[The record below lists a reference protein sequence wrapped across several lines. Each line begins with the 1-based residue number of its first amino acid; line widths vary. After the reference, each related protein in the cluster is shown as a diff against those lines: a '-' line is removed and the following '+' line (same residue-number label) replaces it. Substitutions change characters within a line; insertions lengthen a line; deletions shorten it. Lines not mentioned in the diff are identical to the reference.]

1 MKSLLLL
8 VFVLISASGIGIY
21 YQRRNGVIKRKKR
34 LRLSP
39 AELGSDYGDRATIV
53 QFSTTFCS
61 SCRGA
66 KGLIKDVVK
75 DQSDIAYLEIDAES
89 NLELVRKVDIKST
102 PTTLFLDKDGFEIA
116 RATGAPKRD
125 QLIKVVASLK
135 HT

>member
-21 YQRRNGVIKRKKR
+21 YQRRAGVIKRKKR

-61 SCRGA
+61 SCRAA
-66 KGLIKDVVK
+66 KALIKDVVK
-75 DQSDIAYLEIDAES
+75 DQSDIKYLEIDAES
-89 NLELVRKVDIKST
+89 NLELVRRVDIKST
-102 PTTLFLDKDGFEIA
+102 PTTLFLDRAGFEIA
-116 RATGAPKRD
+116 RTTGAPKRD
-125 QLIKVVASLK
+125 QLIKVVASL
-135 HT
+135 

>member
-1 MKSLLLL
+1 MKSWLLL

-39 AELGSDYGDRATIV
+39 VELGSDYGDRATIV

-61 SCRGA
+61 SCRAA
-66 KGLIKDVVK
+66 KALIKDVVK
-75 DQSDIAYLEIDAES
+75 DQSDIKYLEIDAES
-89 NLELVRKVDIKST
+89 NLELVRRVDIKST
-102 PTTLFLDKDGFEIA
+102 PTTLFLDRDGFEIA

-125 QLIKVVASLK
+125 QLIKVVASL
-135 HT
+135 

>member
-39 AELGSDYGDRATIV
+39 AELRSGYGDRATIV

-61 SCRGA
+61 SCRAA

-89 NLELVRKVDIKST
+89 NLDLVRKVDIKST

-125 QLIKVVASLK
+125 QLIKVVASL
-135 HT
+135 